1 MRIVRK
7 RFGASLNR
15 LGGGI
20 GVAVGGASGAGADA
34 DVRRANRFWFGCLM
48 VLVLLTVGIVMA
60 RGNSLGLQV
69 ILASLWGLFVGGTIL
84 FYFEKHLVITIF
96 GALVGGGIAESH
108 SLAEGV
114 HHFAG
119 VAAKLTDALN
129 HAASPSPHI
138 YNGSV
143 VVFLLLLALA
153 CLPAYG
159 DG

>member
-15 LGGGI
+15 LAGGS
-20 GVAVGGASGAGADA
+20 GVAVGGAAGAGADA
-34 DVRRANRFWFGCLM
+34 DVKRANRFWFVCLI
-48 VLVLLTVGIVMA
+48 VLVLLTVGVVIA

-69 ILASLWGLFVGGTIL
+69 IFASLWGLFVGGTIL
-84 FYFEKHLVITIF
+84 FFFHKHLVITLF
-96 GALVGGGIAESH
+96 GALVGGGLAESQ
-108 SLAEGV
+108 SLADAV

-119 VAAKLTDALN
+119 VAAKLTAALN
-129 HAASPSPHI
+129 QAVSPSPHI